1 MDLGTTIVGAVL
13 LVICIAPFI
22 LVRKRQIT
30 KKNEKLKI
38 LNNLSQ
44 EYNCNIE
51 EYEFCNDFVLG
62 IDKSK
67 SFLFFHKQS
76 QENNHNQAIDLQT
89 IKECNIIKKTR
100 SINDKTIALIE
111 LNFIK
116 KNETTSII
124 IYDEKTDLLINNEL
138 LVANKWSL
146 IINTNLK
153 RQ

>member
-76 QENNHNQAIDLQT
+76 QEKNHNQIIDLQT

-111 LNFIK
+111 LSFIK
-116 KNETTSII
+116 KNETTSIV

>member
-13 LVICIAPFI
+13 LIICIAPFI
-22 LVRKRQIT
+22 LVRKRQLT
-30 KKNEKLKI
+30 KKNEKLQI

-44 EYNCNIE
+44 EHNCFIQ
-51 EYEFCNDFVLG
+51 EYEFCNDFILG

-67 SFLFFHKQS
+67 KNLFFYKQS
-76 QENNHNQAIDLQT
+76 EETTHSQVINLQEID
-89 IKECNIIKKTR
+89 KCVVIKKTR

-116 KNETTSII
+116 KNEVTSII
-124 IYDEKTDLLINNEL
+124 IYDEKTDLLISNEL

-146 IINTNLK
+146 IINSSL
-153 RQ
+153 

>member
-22 LVRKRQIT
+22 LVRKRQLT
-30 KKNEKLKI
+30 KKNEKLQI

-44 EYNCNIE
+44 EYNCFIQ
-51 EYEFCNDFVLG
+51 EYEFCNDFILG

-67 SFLFFHKQS
+67 NFLFFYKQS
-76 QENNHNQAIDLQT
+76 EETTHSQVINLQEID
-89 IKECNIIKKTR
+89 ECVVIKKTR

-116 KNETTSII
+116 KNEVTSII
-124 IYDEKTDLLINNEL
+124 IYDEKTDLLISNEL

-146 IINTNLK
+146 IINSSL
-153 RQ
+153 

>member
-30 KKNEKLKI
+30 KKNEKLQI

-76 QENNHNQAIDLQT
+76 QENNHNQVIDLKT

-111 LNFIK
+111 LSFIK
-116 KNETTSII
+116 KNETTSIV
-124 IYDEKTDLLINNEL
+124 IYDEITDLLINNEL

>member
-13 LVICIAPFI
+13 LIICIAPFI
-22 LVRKRQIT
+22 LVRKRQLT
-30 KKNEKLKI
+30 KKNEKLQI

-44 EYNCNIE
+44 EHNCFIQ
-51 EYEFCNDFVLG
+51 EYESCNDFILG

-67 SFLFFHKQS
+67 NFLFFHKHSEETTHS
-76 QENNHNQAIDLQT
+76 QVINLQEID
-89 IKECNIIKKTR
+89 ECVVIKKTR

-116 KNETTSII
+116 KNEVTSII
-124 IYDEKTDLLINNEL
+124 IYDEKTDLLISNEL

-146 IINTNLK
+146 IINSSL
-153 RQ
+153 

>member
-1 MDLGTTIVGAVL
+1 M
-13 LVICIAPFI
+13 
-22 LVRKRQIT
+22 K
-30 KKNEKLKI
+30 
-38 LNNLSQ
+38 
-44 EYNCNIE
+44 
-51 EYEFCNDFVLG
+51 
-62 IDKSK
+62 
-67 SFLFFHKQS
+67 
-76 QENNHNQAIDLQT
+76 T

-111 LNFIK
+111 LSFIK
-116 KNETTSII
+116 KNETTSIV